1 MDELNDVD
9 DDPLDDL
16 LLVSST
22 RVLGSISSSGG
33 WVGVPLG
40 DENNNNNNN
49 NTRVSNCD
57 ALVGWRRM
65 TPQHH
70 QK

>member
-1 MDELNDVD
+1 MDELDDVD
-9 DDPLDDL
+9 DDPLDGS

-22 RVLGSISSSGG
+22 RVSGSISSSGG
-33 WVGVPLG
+33 VGWHFIWVMKTTIITTT
-40 DENNNNNNN
+40 
-49 NTRVSNCD
+49 TRVSICD

-70 QK
+70 PK

>member
-1 MDELNDVD
+1 MDELDDVD
-9 DDPLDDL
+9 DDLLDNL

-22 RVLGSISSSGG
+22 RVSGVHFIQWRG
-33 WVGVPLG
+33 GLVFHWVMKTTIIITT
-40 DENNNNNNN
+40 
-49 NTRVSNCD
+49 TRVSNCD